1 MRQLFISAII
11 LIITTVTA
19 SSQESAAISGSN
31 LTISPAAPDETPQQ
45 LRESAL
51 KIFLDCRW
59 CDRDYIKRVIPFV
72 NYVNNK
78 DEADVH
84 ILVRRQVTGGGGG
97 EYSFSFIGQGKFE
110 GIDDELIFFSAIDET
125 RDETRQGRSGT
136 IAMGLMQYV
145 ARTPIGKNIRIAYE
159 DKELPGRTLS
169 TVVED
174 DPWDSWIFRLRSN
187 GRFNRDEN
195 YKRSNISANFGA
207 DRVTEEWKLEFDAGY
222 NFNQTIYTSEDIENY
237 FRRNWNFRTLI
248 VKSIGDH
255 WAAGVRT
262 GTVSDTYNNYDL
274 SVTIGPAVEYNFF
287 PYDMASEKQLRIQY
301 GIDAVYNDYS
311 DTTSYVML
319 QETRFS
325 QSLSASIG
333 FNQPWG
339 SADLSVTGSHFMHD
353 ISLNRFTIRG
363 NLNYRIYKGL
373 SVSFEPRAS
382 LIHDQINLPLEAA
395 STQDIL
401 TQQRA
406 LKSGYDLSFEV
417 GFNYSFGSIYN
428 NVVNPRFS
436 SVGRYY

>member
-1 MRQLFISAII
+1 MRHILVSYILFIISAVAA
-11 LIITTVTA
+11 L
-19 SSQESAAISGSN
+19 SQESATISGST
-31 LTISPAAPDETPQQ
+31 LTISSPIPAETPQQ

-97 EYSFSFIGQGKFE
+97 EYSFSFIGQGRFA
-110 GIDDELIFFSAIDET
+110 GIDDELIFFSSVDET
-125 RDETRQGRSGT
+125 RNETRQGRSGT

-145 ARTPIGKNIRIAYE
+145 ARTPIGKNIRISYE
-159 DKELPGRTLS
+159 DMELPGRTLS
-169 TVVED
+169 SVVED
-174 DPWDSWIFRLRSN
+174 DPWDSWIFRLRSY

-195 YKRSNISANFGA
+195 YNRSNISASFGA
-207 DRVTEEWKLEFDAGY
+207 DRITEKWKLEFDAGY
-222 NFNQTIYTSEDIENY
+222 SFNQTIYASDEIDPY
-237 FRRNWNFRTLI
+237 FRRNWNFRTLL

-255 WAAGVRT
+255 WAAGVKT

-274 SVTIGPAVEYNFF
+274 LVTVGPALEYNFF

-301 GIDAVYNDYS
+301 GINAIYNDYT
-311 DTTSYVML
+311 DTTSYLML

-339 SADLSVTGSHFMHD
+339 SGDLSITTSHFLHD
-353 ISLNRFTIRG
+353 ISLNRITIRG
-363 NLNYRIYKGL
+363 DLNYRIYKGL

-382 LIHDQINLPLEAA
+382 LIHDQINLRMEDPT
-395 STQDIL
+395 TQDIL

-406 LKSGYDLSFEV
+406 LKSGYDISIEI
-417 GFNYSFGSIYN
+417 GFTYSFGSIYN

-436 SVGRYY
+436 YTGRY

>member
-1 MRQLFISAII
+1 MRQLLISSII
-11 LIITTVTA
+11 FITTA
-19 SSQESAAISGSN
+19 IAAYPQESAAISGSN
-31 LTISPAAPDETPQQ
+31 LTISATAEAETPQQ

-97 EYSFSFIGQGKFE
+97 EYSFSFIGHGRFE
-110 GIDDELIFFSAIDET
+110 GIDDELILFSSVEET

-145 ARTPIGKNIRIAYE
+145 ARTPIGKNIRISYE

-187 GRFNRDEN
+187 GSLNNDEN
-195 YKRSNISANFGA
+195 YKRSNISASFGA
-207 DRVTEEWKLEFDAGY
+207 DRITEEWKFEFDAGY
-222 NFNQTIYTSEDIENY
+222 SFNQRIYASEDIENY
-237 FRRNWNFRTLI
+237 FRRNWNFRTLV
-248 VKSIGDH
+248 VKSIGEH
-255 WAAGVRT
+255 WAAGVKT
-262 GTVSDTYNNYDL
+262 GTVGDTFNNYDL
-274 SVTIGPAVEYNFF
+274 SVSFGPAVEYNFF

-301 GIDAVYNDYS
+301 GINVIYNDYRVLS
-311 DTTSYVML
+311 SYEKL
-319 QETRFS
+319 QETRFN

-339 SADLSVTGSHFMHD
+339 SGDLSVEASHFLHD
-353 ISLNRFTIRG
+353 ISLNQLTVRG
-363 NLNYRIYKGL
+363 DLNYRIYKGL
-373 SVSFEPRAS
+373 SISFEPRAS
-382 LIHDQINLPLEAA
+382 IIHDQINLPLQAA

-406 LKSGYDLSFEV
+406 LKSGYDLSIQI

-436 SVGRYY
+436 YIGRY